1 MKIRKNGTIQLGP
14 RDRRIG
20 NFVVTDGDDYIRLQD
35 ISSVYNLRVSKRM
48 PLGIWL
54 AGVLSRGEA
63 GDDTL
68 KTYISVMWS
77 LLSVAPDDGFV
88 RDLLDA
94 SAQALQRHP
103 DWYGYNT
110 DPTPEEDAEAA
121 REVREM
127 KQFEQDLKDL
137 PDEAGTD
144 KNDDGHGG
152 EETTEE
158 E

>member
-35 ISSVYNLRVSKRM
+35 IGSVYNLRVSKRM

-54 AGVLSRGEA
+54 AGVLSRGEV

-94 SAQALQRHP
+94 SARALQRHP
-103 DWYGYNT
+103 DWYGRKKGT
-110 DPTPEEDAEAA
+110 TQKED
-121 REVREM
+121 
-127 KQFEQDLKDL
+127 DS
-137 PDEAGTD
+137 
-144 KNDDGHGG
+144 HGG
-152 EETTEE
+152 EETTETE
-158 E
+158 